1 MRSLDRSMVQ
11 FRIVGCL
18 WTAAGVSLLVA
29 SLGRDLSILR
39 DGEIDR
45 YVIGHWVTTIV
56 IWAVGVGLFRG
67 SKWAKVSSGILIL
80 PAVLVCLDMFLMLG
94 VTRSGHAYLLAC
106 LPFVL
111 ALLVVGY
118 TVIVL
123 FAGPADGPKSV

>member
-1 MRSLDRSMVQ
+1 MV
-11 FRIVGCL
+11 
-18 WTAAGVSLLVA
+18 AGVSLLMA

-45 YVIGHWVTTIV
+45 YVIGHWVATMV
-56 IWAVGVGLFRG
+56 IWAVGIGLFRG
-67 SKWAKVSSGILIL
+67 SKWAKVIGGILIP

-106 LPFVL
+106 LPFIV
-111 ALLVVGY
+111 ALLVLGY

-123 FAGPADGPKSV
+123 FAGPPDTQKSV